1 MDSKNKHHE
10 SQSRSLEYS
19 TKDFESLMTESISPT
34 FMNVYRFTKPCID
47 KLSECNKW
55 DGIFSP
61 NTYQKLMKYLISWLQ
76 HQLRNC
82 YEHMLYPLLYQ
93 MTKWKAEVQSEQQ

>member
-47 KLSECNKW
+47 KLSECNK
-55 DGIFSP
+55 
-61 NTYQKLMKYLISWLQ
+61 
-76 HQLRNC
+76 
-82 YEHMLYPLLYQ
+82 
-93 MTKWKAEVQSEQQ
+93 